1 MSQITVNRD
10 VDGIS
15 GLCVIEPTVHGDSR
29 GYFMETYKESDFKEA
44 GLNYS
49 FVQDNQSFTAR
60 KGTLRGIHFQNAPYA
75 QAKLVRVTR
84 GAVLDVAVDIRRGS
98 PTYGRYVAVEL
109 SQSNNRQLLIPKG
122 FAHGFAVMSRE
133 ALFQYKCDE
142 YYHPEAECGLDLLDP
157 VLGIDWKMPIQDAV
171 LSDKD
176 RKWKSFADFDTP
188 FEYKKTDI
196 R

>member
-1 MSQITVNRD
+1 MKLLRTDIDD
-10 VDGIS
+10 VLI
-15 GLCVIEPTVHGDSR
+15 IEPELHGDSR
-29 GYFMETYKESDFKEA
+29 GYFIESFNQKEFDAAVSSVT
-44 GLNYS
+44 GLELR
-49 FVQDNQSFTAR
+49 FVQDNESLSSF
-60 KGTLRGIHFQNAPYA
+60 GVMRGLHFQLPPVA
-75 QAKLVRVTR
+75 QSKLVRCVM
-84 GAVLDVAVDIRRGS
+84 GCVVDVAVDIRRGS

-109 SQSNNRQLLIPKG
+109 SQSNHRQLLIPKG

>member
-1 MSQITVNRD
+1 MRLLRTDIDD
-10 VDGIS
+10 VLI
-15 GLCVIEPTVHGDSR
+15 IEPELHGDSR
-29 GYFMETYKESDFKEA
+29 GYFVESFNQREFDA
-44 GLNYS
+44 AVSSVTGLELR
-49 FVQDNQSFTAR
+49 FVQDNESLSSF
-60 KGTLRGIHFQNAPYA
+60 GVMRGLHFQLPPFA
-75 QAKLVRVTR
+75 QSKLVRCVM
-84 GAVLDVAVDIRRGS
+84 GCVLDVAVDIRRGS

-109 SQSNNRQLLIPKG
+109 SQSNHRQLLIPKG

>member
-1 MSQITVNRD
+1 MKLLRTDIDD
-10 VDGIS
+10 VLI
-15 GLCVIEPTVHGDSR
+15 IEPELHDDSR
-29 GYFMETYKESDFKEA
+29 GYFVESFNQREFDA
-44 GLNYS
+44 AVSSVTGLELR
-49 FVQDNQSFTAR
+49 FVQDNESLSSF
-60 KGTLRGIHFQNAPYA
+60 GVMRGLHFQLPPFA
-75 QAKLVRVTR
+75 QSKLVRCVM
-84 GAVLDVAVDIRRGS
+84 GCVVDVAVDIRRGS

-109 SQSNNRQLLIPKG
+109 SQSNHRQILIPKG